1 VEKAVGQGKQ
11 LVNSMLGY
19 SRDPGE
25 EQGPFAIAEVVEN
38 DVALLSK
45 QFLSGIELKLEL
57 RRDLP
62 RVGISK
68 NRLEQILLNL
78 IVNASEAMKGRG
90 TLRIRLAEGREPSGP
105 WTLPPATA
113 GRYVELTV
121 ADDGPGI
128 PQEILPR
135 IFEPFFTTKHVGAT
149 RGTGLGL
156 SMVYTLAHHEGLGL
170 RVESE
175 PGKGT
180 TFLLVIPVEESA

>member
-19 SRDPGE
+19 SRESTD
-25 EQGPFAIAEVVEN
+25 EQGLFDVAEVVEN
-38 DVALLSK
+38 DVALLGK
-45 QFLSGIELKLEL
+45 QFLSGIALKLEL
-57 RRDLP
+57 KRDLP
-62 RVGISK
+62 RVEISK
-68 NRLEQILLNL
+68 SRLEQILLNL

-90 TLRIRLAEGREPSGP
+90 TLRIGVASRREVGGP

-113 GRYVELTV
+113 NRYAELTV

-128 PQEILPR
+128 APEVLPR

-156 SMVYTLAHHEGLGL
+156 SMVYTLAQNEGVGI

-175 PGKGT
+175 PGQGT
-180 TFLLVIPVEESA
+180 TFFIVIPAREAP